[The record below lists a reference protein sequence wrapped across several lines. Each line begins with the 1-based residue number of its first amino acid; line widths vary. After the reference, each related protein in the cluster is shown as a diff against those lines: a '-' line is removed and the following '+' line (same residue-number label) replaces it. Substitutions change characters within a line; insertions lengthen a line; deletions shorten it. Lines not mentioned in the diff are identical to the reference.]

1 MADNILYSKNYTK
14 PINSTNGTL
23 LVGSAGSGMSYW
35 MAKNL
40 KAMTDSN
47 IIVVD
52 PAGELFHDTKDSLEQ
67 NDYSVKTLDFRKPEA
82 MAGYNPLLLLCMGG
96 EISNFVDLFFRNIS
110 IESDP
115 FLRRAEKNLFTVLIS
130 ETQKKYFT
138 KAKDKYNLVT
148 VYERLKSLQTDNDL
162 TELFINA
169 SLHNDFAFY
178 SDTVVETVKNNLAAY
193 LSFCEDTNM
202 AKALSVPELDFA
214 GINGDQKTALFVI
227 TPTEDITYQWLY
239 NRAISDLLKYVY
251 FDKNAKRTR
260 IIINDT
266 ASIGEIHL
274 FTGLMDTAQYHN
286 VIFDVAFQSFEQIN
300 AVYYNS
306 VSELTDNLNLVYF
319 GTSSYFDSVFL
330 ERINLKKYAKQLNA
344 DKCLVVLD
352 GQPNVDDKL
361 SVEFE

>member
-1 MADNILYSKNYTK
+1 MTDNILYSKNYTR

-47 IIVVD
+47 VIVVD

-67 NDYSVKTLDFRKPEA
+67 SGYTVKTLDFRNTETMP
-82 MAGYNPLLLLCMGG
+82 GYNPFLLLCMGS
-96 EISNFVDLFFRNIS
+96 EISNFVDLFFRNIP
-110 IESDP
+110 IGTDQ
-115 FLRRAEKNLFTVLIS
+115 FWQRAEQNLFTALIS

-138 KAKDKYNLVT
+138 KANDKYNLVT
-148 VYERLKSLQTDNDL
+148 VYERLKSLQTDDDL
-162 TELFINA
+162 TKLFINA

-178 SDTVVETVKNNLAAY
+178 SDTVVETVKNNLAAH
-193 LSFCEDTNM
+193 LSFCEDSNM
-202 AKALSVPELDFA
+202 AKALSIPELDFA
-214 GINGDQKTALFVI
+214 GINGDKKTALFVI
-227 TPTEDITYQWLY
+227 TPIADVTYQWLY

-251 FDKNAKRTR
+251 FDKTAKRTR

-274 FTGLMDTAQYHN
+274 FTELMDTAQYHN

-306 VSELTDNLNLVYF
+306 VSELVNNLNLVYF
-319 GTSSYFDSVFL
+319 STSSYFDGVFL

-344 DKCLVVLD
+344 DKCLVVID

-361 SVEFE
+361 